1 MRSTPDYDPSAP
13 LERAHTP
20 PAAWYRGGELAL
32 EARTTF
38 RRRWLAVGRAEQ
50 VREPGSYFSG
60 RILDESFVVLRD
72 ERGVLRALHNVCR
85 HHAAPLVD
93 GAGRCA
99 ELVCP
104 YHGWTYGLDG
114 ALRRA
119 PGLGAAQGFERAD
132 FALPPIEVTTL
143 GPLVLVRLDPG
154 PTSAEDELGP
164 LARALD
170 PNELERLVWVGS
182 RRYEL
187 ECDWKVY
194 VENYLDG
201 GYHVPHLHPALAAD
215 LELSG
220 YATELDSPLVVQRC
234 AGRRGAP
241 LEERVG
247 ARATYAW
254 LHPTLMLN
262 RYGPVLDTNVVVP
275 LGPARCAVL
284 FDWWLEP
291 GAAAD
296 PSLVARCLEAS
307 DVVQREDV
315 EICEAVQRGLRS
327 SSYERGRLAP
337 AFEAGMHLFHR
348 LLAADRAGA

>member
-1 MRSTPDYDPSAP
+1 MHSAPDYDPSLP
-13 LERAHTP
+13 LALAHTP
-20 PAAWYRGGELAL
+20 PAAWYGGGELAH

-38 RRRWLAVGRAEQ
+38 RRRWLAVGRTEQ

-60 RILDESFVVLRD
+60 RILDESYLVLRD
-72 ERGVLRALHNVCR
+72 ERGALRALHNVCR

-132 FALPPIEVTTL
+132 FALPPIAVATF
-143 GPLVLVRLDPG
+143 GPLVLIRLDPAPAPPHG
-154 PTSAEDELGP
+154 ELAA
-164 LARALD
+164 LARAFD
-170 PNELERLVWVGS
+170 PTELERLVWIGA

-201 GYHVPHLHPALAAD
+201 GYHVPHLHPGLAAD
-215 LELSG
+215 LDLGG
-220 YATELDSPLVVQRC
+220 YSTELDAPLVVQRC
-234 AGRRGAP
+234 AGRAGAASG
-241 LEERVG
+241 ERVG
-247 ARATYAW
+247 PGAVYAW

-262 RYGPVLDTNVVVP
+262 RYGPVLDTNVVLP
-275 LGPARCAVL
+275 LGPGRCAVL

-291 GAAAD
+291 QAAAD
-296 PSLVARCLEAS
+296 PARVAACLAAS
-307 DVVQREDV
+307 DAVQAEDV
-315 EICEAVQRGLRS
+315 GICEAVQRGLRS